1 MKKFDTK
8 KYPIYASFL
17 NQLAKDL
24 TKFYYAKLDKPFK
37 ITNKMKGKGY
47 DPVTT
52 SDKAFEKFIR
62 SKKDLELYV
71 DLMDKDNLYIPWIPS
86 ASFMTNGV
94 EVKVKIETLSND
106 RMNGIKEIVKRC
118 YSGFKKDKSKRDI
131 TKVCKGIHKI
141 DNLYINKQDINNY
154 TYLGIDPGMIKPM
167 SSCFIKDGSL
177 PYDWNSNKRC
187 DLLKKSLNTNKYV
200 SRKFYN
206 DIICFNETN
215 KHEILR
221 RKINCKYNEALNQ
234 IGLVKRRTC
243 LLNENIEYNKIK
255 FKYWNILKNEKM
267 TYNRT
272 LHRFLI
278 NIKIQKAVD
287 KSVKRILHSSIKEGK
302 ELIIFFGDGKFK
314 VGGYG
319 YSCIPKK
326 KFLKKIG
333 ENHKVLITNENNTS
347 KLCPFTFNELKSID
361 QSRLRKCKTLNESQ
375 NQSIENYYDVE
386 DRDTLGSLS
395 ICQKGFYEL
404 IKNPLINYYN

>member
-1 MKKFDTK
+1 
-8 KYPIYASFL
+8 
-17 NQLAKDL
+17 
-24 TKFYYAKLDKPFK
+24 
-37 ITNKMKGKGY
+37 
-47 DPVTT
+47 
-52 SDKAFEKFIR
+52 
-62 SKKDLELYV
+62 
-71 DLMDKDNLYIPWIPS
+71 
-86 ASFMTNGV
+86 
-94 EVKVKIETLSND
+94 
-106 RMNGIKEIVKRC
+106 
-118 YSGFKKDKSKRDI
+118 
-131 TKVCKGIHKI
+131 
-141 DNLYINKQDINNY
+141 
-154 TYLGIDPGMIKPM
+154 
-167 SSCFIKDGSL
+167 
-177 PYDWNSNKRC
+177 
-187 DLLKKSLNTNKYV
+187 
-200 SRKFYN
+200 
-206 DIICFNETN
+206 
-215 KHEILR
+215 
-221 RKINCKYNEALNQ
+221 
-234 IGLVKRRTC
+234 
-243 LLNENIEYNKIK
+243 
-255 FKYWNILKNEKM
+255 M

-287 KSVKRILHSSIKEGK
+287 KSVKRILHSSIKEDK

-375 NQSIENYYDVE
+375 NQLIENYYDIE